1 MTYTPPLSPLREGS
15 LPTLPSVTDAID
27 LSLHPFRE
35 EIRMADLYPSLINFD
50 DELPPAEEVA
60 LTRGSPL

>member
-1 MTYTPPLSPLREGS
+1 MADVMDFS
-15 LPTLPSVTDAID
+15 LPP
-27 LSLHPFRE
+27 PRE

>member
-1 MTYTPPLSPLREGS
+1 MTHTPLLFPLREGPLS
-15 LPTLPSVTDAID
+15 ILPSVADVMD
-27 LSLHPFRE
+27 FSLPPPRE